1 MRAFLKL
8 SRCMTTKACRKPD
21 VPETAK
27 RAVLDRWKDKL
38 DSPKKRKA
46 LTPYQRAS
54 VAAAQ
59 EWRCMSCNILFK
71 ALWHIDHVV
80 PLADGGA
87 DDLQNMQALC
97 ADCHMTKT
105 VEENIRR
112 SRGGQ
117 AIPP

>member
-1 MRAFLKL
+1 MRTFLKTAF
-8 SRCMTTKACRKPD
+8 RATTTKACHKPE

-27 RAVLDRWKDKL
+27 RAVLDRWTSKL

-59 EWRCMSCNILFK
+59 EWRCNACGVLFK
-71 ALWHIDHVV
+71 ALWHVDHVV

-87 DDLQNMQALC
+87 DDPCNMQALC
-97 ADCHMTKT
+97 ANCHCSKT
-105 VEENIRR
+105 AEENMIRKK
-112 SRGGQ
+112 SK
-117 AIPP
+117 

>member
-1 MRAFLKL
+1 MRTFLKTAV
-8 SRCMTTKACRKPD
+8 RAATTKACHKPE
-21 VPETAK
+21 VPEAAK
-27 RAVLDRWKDKL
+27 RAVLDRWTSKL
-38 DSPKKRKA
+38 AAPKKRKA

-87 DDLQNMQALC
+87 DDVKNMQALC
-97 ADCHMTKT
+97 AICHADKT
-105 VEENIRR
+105 SEENMRR
-112 SRGGQ
+112 KKSK
-117 AIPP
+117 